1 MRQVLLGT
9 GVFARQI
16 LQALERR
23 HQVAP
28 ARVPGLPVTEPLP
41 APLPP
46 RWCLDAEAPLPPWP
60 ADQAPERVHLVFS
73 PQELSPQ
80 ALADRLQQLRT
91 CQPGL
96 QVELH
101 LDRIAGADRL
111 PLAGGLVCW
120 VPAAGQADAQAMAAW
135 LLQRLALQAD
145 SADLADSTDAVD
157 PVAPA
162 AGRLR
167 SWALSECRADLS
179 AVRAHLSEVL
189 LGQLLRLLRQGL
201 PGDAAPAA
209 AVLADLPVLPDERGL
224 TLGAAQSGAMWQRL
238 ALHYQGLVQQCE
250 PARQAAELRRLF
262 ALGVHEGFDGR
273 GVEVAMRADEVL
285 LQQRAEGWCD
295 EVEARLWQD
304 WRSGRLSL
312 EGVRAQAQQVRQHL
326 LQAGEA
332 ATRQLRQDEALADRL
347 QAALDE
353 PPAPA
358 GGLSR
363 WFGGARVPDLSAWSH
378 ALQAWAQARTTAA
391 RSRREL
397 RQVERLQTAWQRGQE
412 AVEAADLALAS
423 LAAEARAVAQ
433 ALLIDPATGP
443 QRLDRPELVQALART
458 WVGSSGPEQRQM
470 LGRLRADLFLRL
482 VETARFET
490 LAHQI
495 GEDGGCEAL
504 RQACDRAV
512 AAPVVASV
520 AQSGVQWLQRRWAD
534 DALRGQDLARLQPRL
549 AAPVAVQQRALA
561 APLRDRID
569 PAAALLPALG
579 PRAAALVWL
588 VLSVPLA
595 ELPEPVPAL
604 PPDLSPE
611 MPPEP
616 QPEPQPDPVPPW
628 AARLLLAEALDL
640 LRDGGAQ
647 GWLRAELDDFGLEL
661 ALHPLGADWP
671 AVLARLQ
678 DDADERRRLLDDAL
692 RPLLGAVPASAR
704 LREVIVR
711 RVAVLGPAWSAPGA
725 AALELLRQDGM
736 NP

>member
-46 RWCLDAEAPLPPWP
+46 RWCLDAEEPLPPWP
-60 ADQAPERVHLVFS
+60 ADQTPERVHLVFS

-80 ALADRLQQLRT
+80 ALADRLRQLWAR
-91 CQPGL
+91 QPGL

-101 LDRIAGADRL
+101 LDRIAGVDRL
-111 PLAGGLVCW
+111 PLAGDLVCW

-135 LLQRLALQAD
+135 LLQRLALQL
-145 SADLADSTDAVD
+145 DLVDRVDPADAVD
-157 PVAPA
+157 PAEPTSV
-162 AGRLR
+162 RLR

-209 AVLADLPVLPDERGL
+209 GALADLPMLPDASGL

-238 ALHYQGLVQQCE
+238 ALHYQGLVRQCE

-273 GVEVAMRADEVL
+273 GVEAAMCADEAL
-285 LQQRAEGWCD
+285 LQQRAEGWCQA
-295 EVEARLWQD
+295 VEARLWQD

-353 PPAPA
+353 PSAPA

-363 WFGGARVPDLSAWSH
+363 WFGGARAPDLSAWSH

-397 RQVERLQTAWQRGQE
+397 RQVERLQAAWQRCLE

-433 ALLIDPATGP
+433 ALLIDPVTGP

-482 VETARFET
+482 GEMARFET

-495 GEDGGCEAL
+495 GEDRGCEAL

-534 DALRGQDLARLQPRL
+534 EALRCQDLARLQPRL
-549 AAPVAVQQRALA
+549 TAPAALQQRALA

-569 PAAALLPALG
+569 PTAALLPTLG

-588 VLSVPLA
+588 ALSVPLA

-604 PPDLSPE
+604 PPEPLPE
-611 MPPEP
+611 PPPEP
-616 QPEPQPDPVPPW
+616 QSEPQPDPVPPW

-647 GWLRAELDDFGLEL
+647 GWLRAELDDFGLAL

-692 RPLLGAVPASAR
+692 QPLLGAVPASAR
-704 LREVIVR
+704 LREVIAR

-736 NP
+736 TP

>member
-1 MRQVLLGT
+1 MPCDKSSLVPVCSPGRSC
-9 GVFARQI
+9 
-16 LQALERR
+16 RR
-23 HQVAP
+23 SSGA
-28 ARVPGLPVTEPLP
+28 T
-41 APLPP
+41 
-46 RWCLDAEAPLPPWP
+46 RWRRRA
-60 ADQAPERVHLVFS
+60 
-73 PQELSPQ
+73 
-80 ALADRLQQLRT
+80 

-209 AVLADLPVLPDERGL
+209 VVLADLPVLPDERGL

-250 PARQAAELRRLF
+250 PVRQAAELRRLF

-273 GVEVAMRADEVL
+273 GVEAAMRADEVL

-482 VETARFET
+482 GETARFET

-534 DALRGQDLARLQPRL
+534 DALRCQDLARLHPRL

-595 ELPEPVPAL
+595 EPVPAL

-616 QPEPQPDPVPPW
+616 PPEPQPDPVPPW

-692 RPLLGAVPASAR
+692 QPLLGAVPASAR
-704 LREVIVR
+704 LREVIAR

>member
-1 MRQVLLGT
+1 MPCDKSSLVPVCSPGRSC
-9 GVFARQI
+9 
-16 LQALERR
+16 RR
-23 HQVAP
+23 SSGA
-28 ARVPGLPVTEPLP
+28 T
-41 APLPP
+41 
-46 RWCLDAEAPLPPWP
+46 RWRRRA
-60 ADQAPERVHLVFS
+60 
-73 PQELSPQ
+73 
-80 ALADRLQQLRT
+80 

-209 AVLADLPVLPDERGL
+209 VVLADLPVLPDERGL

-250 PARQAAELRRLF
+250 PVRQAAELRRLF
-262 ALGVHEGFDGR
+262 TLGVHEGFDGR
-273 GVEVAMRADEVL
+273 GVEAAMRADEVL

-482 VETARFET
+482 GETARFET

-561 APLRDRID
+561 ALLRDRID

-616 QPEPQPDPVPPW
+616 PPEPQPDPVPPW

-692 RPLLGAVPASAR
+692 QPLLGAVPASAR
-704 LREVIVR
+704 LREVIAR

>member
-1 MRQVLLGT
+1 M
-9 GVFARQI
+9 
-16 LQALERR
+16 
-23 HQVAP
+23 
-28 ARVPGLPVTEPLP
+28 
-41 APLPP
+41 
-46 RWCLDAEAPLPPWP
+46 
-60 ADQAPERVHLVFS
+60 
-73 PQELSPQ
+73 
-80 ALADRLQQLRT
+80 
-91 CQPGL
+91 
-96 QVELH
+96 
-101 LDRIAGADRL
+101 
-111 PLAGGLVCW
+111 
-120 VPAAGQADAQAMAAW
+120 
-135 LLQRLALQAD
+135 
-145 SADLADSTDAVD
+145 
-157 PVAPA
+157 
-162 AGRLR
+162 
-167 SWALSECRADLS
+167 
-179 AVRAHLSEVL
+179 
-189 LGQLLRLLRQGL
+189 
-201 PGDAAPAA
+201 
-209 AVLADLPVLPDERGL
+209 
-224 TLGAAQSGAMWQRL
+224 
-238 ALHYQGLVQQCE
+238 
-250 PARQAAELRRLF
+250 
-262 ALGVHEGFDGR
+262 
-273 GVEVAMRADEVL
+273 
-285 LQQRAEGWCD
+285 
-295 EVEARLWQD
+295 
-304 WRSGRLSL
+304 
-312 EGVRAQAQQVRQHL
+312 
-326 LQAGEA
+326 
-332 ATRQLRQDEALADRL
+332 
-347 QAALDE
+347 
-353 PPAPA
+353 
-358 GGLSR
+358 
-363 WFGGARVPDLSAWSH
+363 
-378 ALQAWAQARTTAA
+378 
-391 RSRREL
+391 
-397 RQVERLQTAWQRGQE
+397 
-412 AVEAADLALAS
+412 
-423 LAAEARAVAQ
+423 AQ

-482 VETARFET
+482 GETARFET

-616 QPEPQPDPVPPW
+616 PPEPQPDPVPPW

-678 DDADERRRLLDDAL
+678 DDALQ
-692 RPLLGAVPASAR
+692 PLLGAVPASAR
-704 LREVIVR
+704 LREVIAR

>member
-1 MRQVLLGT
+1 
-9 GVFARQI
+9 
-16 LQALERR
+16 
-23 HQVAP
+23 
-28 ARVPGLPVTEPLP
+28 
-41 APLPP
+41 
-46 RWCLDAEAPLPPWP
+46 
-60 ADQAPERVHLVFS
+60 
-73 PQELSPQ
+73 
-80 ALADRLQQLRT
+80 
-91 CQPGL
+91 
-96 QVELH
+96 
-101 LDRIAGADRL
+101 
-111 PLAGGLVCW
+111 
-120 VPAAGQADAQAMAAW
+120 
-135 LLQRLALQAD
+135 
-145 SADLADSTDAVD
+145 
-157 PVAPA
+157 
-162 AGRLR
+162 
-167 SWALSECRADLS
+167 
-179 AVRAHLSEVL
+179 LSEVL

-209 AVLADLPVLPDERGL
+209 AVLADLPVLPDESGL

-273 GVEVAMRADEVL
+273 GVEAAMRADEAL

-482 VETARFET
+482 GETARFET

-561 APLRDRID
+561 ALLRDRID

-616 QPEPQPDPVPPW
+616 PPEPQPDPVPPW

-692 RPLLGAVPASAR
+692 QPLLGAVPASAR
-704 LREVIVR
+704 LREVIAR

>member
-1 MRQVLLGT
+1 MPCDKSSLVPVCSPGRSC
-9 GVFARQI
+9 
-16 LQALERR
+16 RR
-23 HQVAP
+23 SSGA
-28 ARVPGLPVTEPLP
+28 T
-41 APLPP
+41 
-46 RWCLDAEAPLPPWP
+46 RWRRRA
-60 ADQAPERVHLVFS
+60 
-73 PQELSPQ
+73 
-80 ALADRLQQLRT
+80 

-209 AVLADLPVLPDERGL
+209 VVLADLPVLPDERGL

-250 PARQAAELRRLF
+250 PVRQAAELRRLF

-273 GVEVAMRADEVL
+273 GVEAAMRADEVL

-482 VETARFET
+482 GETARFET

-616 QPEPQPDPVPPW
+616 PPEPQPEPQPDPVPPW

-692 RPLLGAVPASAR
+692 QPLLGAVPASAR
-704 LREVIVR
+704 LREVIAR

>member
-1 MRQVLLGT
+1 MPCDKSSLVPVCSPGRSC
-9 GVFARQI
+9 
-16 LQALERR
+16 RR
-23 HQVAP
+23 SSGA
-28 ARVPGLPVTEPLP
+28 T
-41 APLPP
+41 
-46 RWCLDAEAPLPPWP
+46 RWRRRA
-60 ADQAPERVHLVFS
+60 
-73 PQELSPQ
+73 
-80 ALADRLQQLRT
+80 

-209 AVLADLPVLPDERGL
+209 VVLADLPVLPDERGL

-250 PARQAAELRRLF
+250 PVRQAAELRRLF
-262 ALGVHEGFDGR
+262 TLGVHEGFDGR
-273 GVEVAMRADEVL
+273 GVEAAMRADEVL

-312 EGVRAQAQQVRQHL
+312 EGVRVQAEQVRQHL

-363 WFGGARVPDLSAWSH
+363 WFRGARVPDLSAWSH

-482 VETARFET
+482 GETARFET

-561 APLRDRID
+561 ALLRDRID

-616 QPEPQPDPVPPW
+616 PPEPQPDPVPPW

-692 RPLLGAVPASAR
+692 QPLLGAVPASAR
-704 LREVIVR
+704 LREVIAR

>member
-1 MRQVLLGT
+1 VCSPGRSC
-9 GVFARQI
+9 
-16 LQALERR
+16 RR
-23 HQVAP
+23 SSGA
-28 ARVPGLPVTEPLP
+28 T
-41 APLPP
+41 
-46 RWCLDAEAPLPPWP
+46 RWRRRA
-60 ADQAPERVHLVFS
+60 
-73 PQELSPQ
+73 
-80 ALADRLQQLRT
+80 

-209 AVLADLPVLPDERGL
+209 VVLADLPVLPDERGL

-250 PARQAAELRRLF
+250 PVRQAAELRRLF
-262 ALGVHEGFDGR
+262 TLGVHEGFDGR
-273 GVEVAMRADEVL
+273 GVEAAMRADEVL

-312 EGVRAQAQQVRQHL
+312 EGVRVQAQQVRQHL

-482 VETARFET
+482 GETARFET

-561 APLRDRID
+561 ALLRDRID

-616 QPEPQPDPVPPW
+616 PPEPQPDPVPPW

-692 RPLLGAVPASAR
+692 QPLLGAVPASAR
-704 LREVIVR
+704 LREVIAR

>member
-1 MRQVLLGT
+1 MPCDKSSLVPVCSPGRSC
-9 GVFARQI
+9 
-16 LQALERR
+16 RR
-23 HQVAP
+23 SSGA
-28 ARVPGLPVTEPLP
+28 T
-41 APLPP
+41 
-46 RWCLDAEAPLPPWP
+46 RWRRRA
-60 ADQAPERVHLVFS
+60 
-73 PQELSPQ
+73 
-80 ALADRLQQLRT
+80 

-209 AVLADLPVLPDERGL
+209 VVLADLPVLPDESGL

-273 GVEVAMRADEVL
+273 GVEAAMRADEVL

-295 EVEARLWQD
+295 EVEARLWRD

-363 WFGGARVPDLSAWSH
+363 WFGGARVPDPSAWSH

-482 VETARFET
+482 GETARFET

-616 QPEPQPDPVPPW
+616 PPEPQPDPVPPW

-692 RPLLGAVPASAR
+692 QPLLGAVPASAR
-704 LREVIVR
+704 LREVIAR

>member
-1 MRQVLLGT
+1 MPCDKSSLVPVCSPGRSC
-9 GVFARQI
+9 
-16 LQALERR
+16 RR
-23 HQVAP
+23 SSGA
-28 ARVPGLPVTEPLP
+28 T
-41 APLPP
+41 
-46 RWCLDAEAPLPPWP
+46 RWHRRA
-60 ADQAPERVHLVFS
+60 
-73 PQELSPQ
+73 
-80 ALADRLQQLRT
+80 

-201 PGDAAPAA
+201 PCDAAPAA
-209 AVLADLPVLPDERGL
+209 AVLADLPVLPDESGL

-250 PARQAAELRRLF
+250 PVRQAAELRRLF
-262 ALGVHEGFDGR
+262 ALGLHEGFDGR

-363 WFGGARVPDLSAWSH
+363 WFRGARVPDLSAWSH

-482 VETARFET
+482 GETARFET

-561 APLRDRID
+561 ALLRDRID

-616 QPEPQPDPVPPW
+616 PPEPQPDPVPPW

-692 RPLLGAVPASAR
+692 QPLLGAVPASAR
-704 LREVIVR
+704 LREVIAR

>member
-1 MRQVLLGT
+1 M
-9 GVFARQI
+9 
-16 LQALERR
+16 
-23 HQVAP
+23 
-28 ARVPGLPVTEPLP
+28 
-41 APLPP
+41 
-46 RWCLDAEAPLPPWP
+46 
-60 ADQAPERVHLVFS
+60 
-73 PQELSPQ
+73 
-80 ALADRLQQLRT
+80 
-91 CQPGL
+91 
-96 QVELH
+96 
-101 LDRIAGADRL
+101 
-111 PLAGGLVCW
+111 
-120 VPAAGQADAQAMAAW
+120 
-135 LLQRLALQAD
+135 
-145 SADLADSTDAVD
+145 
-157 PVAPA
+157 
-162 AGRLR
+162 
-167 SWALSECRADLS
+167 
-179 AVRAHLSEVL
+179 RAHLSEVL

-250 PARQAAELRRLF
+250 PVRQAAELRRLF
-262 ALGVHEGFDGR
+262 ALGLHEGFDGR

-482 VETARFET
+482 GETARFET

-495 GEDGGCEAL
+495 GQDGGCEAL

-534 DALRGQDLARLQPRL
+534 DALRCQDLARLQPRL

-588 VLSVPLA
+588 ALSVPLA

-616 QPEPQPDPVPPW
+616 PPEPQPDPVPPW

-692 RPLLGAVPASAR
+692 QPLLGAVSASAR
-704 LREVIVR
+704 LREVIAR

>member
-1 MRQVLLGT
+1 MPCDKSSLVPVCSPGRSC
-9 GVFARQI
+9 
-16 LQALERR
+16 RR
-23 HQVAP
+23 SSGA
-28 ARVPGLPVTEPLP
+28 T
-41 APLPP
+41 
-46 RWCLDAEAPLPPWP
+46 RWRRRA
-60 ADQAPERVHLVFS
+60 
-73 PQELSPQ
+73 
-80 ALADRLQQLRT
+80 

-209 AVLADLPVLPDERGL
+209 VVLADLPVLPDERGL

-250 PARQAAELRRLF
+250 PVRQAAELRRLF
-262 ALGVHEGFDGR
+262 TLGVHEGFDGR
-273 GVEVAMRADEVL
+273 GVEAAMRADEVL

-312 EGVRAQAQQVRQHL
+312 EGVRVQAEQVRQHL

-363 WFGGARVPDLSAWSH
+363 WFRGARVPDLSAWSH

-482 VETARFET
+482 GETARFET

-534 DALRGQDLARLQPRL
+534 DVLRGQDLARLQPRL

-616 QPEPQPDPVPPW
+616 PPEPQPEPQPDPVPPW

-692 RPLLGAVPASAR
+692 QPLLGAVPASAR
-704 LREVIVR
+704 LREVIAR

>member
-1 MRQVLLGT
+1 MPCDKSSLVPVCSPGRSC
-9 GVFARQI
+9 
-16 LQALERR
+16 RR
-23 HQVAP
+23 SSGA
-28 ARVPGLPVTEPLP
+28 T
-41 APLPP
+41 
-46 RWCLDAEAPLPPWP
+46 RWRRRA
-60 ADQAPERVHLVFS
+60 
-73 PQELSPQ
+73 
-80 ALADRLQQLRT
+80 

-209 AVLADLPVLPDERGL
+209 VVLADLPVLPDERGL

-250 PARQAAELRRLF
+250 PVRQAAELRRLF
-262 ALGVHEGFDGR
+262 TLGVHEGFDGR
-273 GVEVAMRADEVL
+273 GVEAAMRADEVL

-312 EGVRAQAQQVRQHL
+312 EGVRVQAEQVRQHL

-363 WFGGARVPDLSAWSH
+363 WFRGARVPDLSAWSH

-482 VETARFET
+482 GETARFET

-616 QPEPQPDPVPPW
+616 PPEPQPDPVPPW

-692 RPLLGAVPASAR
+692 QPLLGAVPASAR
-704 LREVIVR
+704 LREVLAR

>member
-1 MRQVLLGT
+1 MPCDKSSLVPVCSPGRSC
-9 GVFARQI
+9 
-16 LQALERR
+16 RR
-23 HQVAP
+23 SSGA
-28 ARVPGLPVTEPLP
+28 T
-41 APLPP
+41 
-46 RWCLDAEAPLPPWP
+46 RWRRRA
-60 ADQAPERVHLVFS
+60 
-73 PQELSPQ
+73 
-80 ALADRLQQLRT
+80 

-273 GVEVAMRADEVL
+273 GVEAAMRADEAL

-482 VETARFET
+482 GETARFET

-595 ELPEPVPAL
+595 ELPEPVPVL

-616 QPEPQPDPVPPW
+616 PPEPQPDPVPPW

-692 RPLLGAVPASAR
+692 QPLLGAVPASAR
-704 LREVIVR
+704 LREVIAR

>member
-1 MRQVLLGT
+1 MPCDKSSLVPVCSPGRSC
-9 GVFARQI
+9 
-16 LQALERR
+16 RR
-23 HQVAP
+23 SSGA
-28 ARVPGLPVTEPLP
+28 T
-41 APLPP
+41 
-46 RWCLDAEAPLPPWP
+46 RWRRRA
-60 ADQAPERVHLVFS
+60 
-73 PQELSPQ
+73 
-80 ALADRLQQLRT
+80 

-209 AVLADLPVLPDERGL
+209 VVLADLPVLPDERGL

-273 GVEVAMRADEVL
+273 GVEAAMRADEVL

-312 EGVRAQAQQVRQHL
+312 EGVRVQAEQVRQHL

-482 VETARFET
+482 GETARFET

-616 QPEPQPDPVPPW
+616 PPEPQPDPVPPW

-678 DDADERRRLLDDAL
+678 DDALQ
-692 RPLLGAVPASAR
+692 P
-704 LREVIVR
+704 LREVIAR

>member
-1 MRQVLLGT
+1 MPS
-9 GVFARQI
+9 I
-16 LQALERR
+16 LWRR
-23 HQVAP
+23 P
-28 ARVPGLPVTEPLP
+28 
-41 APLPP
+41 
-46 RWCLDAEAPLPPWP
+46 
-60 ADQAPERVHLVFS
+60 
-73 PQELSPQ
+73 
-80 ALADRLQQLRT
+80 
-91 CQPGL
+91 
-96 QVELH
+96 
-101 LDRIAGADRL
+101 
-111 PLAGGLVCW
+111 
-120 VPAAGQADAQAMAAW
+120 
-135 LLQRLALQAD
+135 
-145 SADLADSTDAVD
+145 
-157 PVAPA
+157 PA

-250 PARQAAELRRLF
+250 PVRQAAELRRLF
-262 ALGVHEGFDGR
+262 TLGVHEGFDGR
-273 GVEVAMRADEVL
+273 GVEAAMRADEVL

-482 VETARFET
+482 GETARFET

-616 QPEPQPDPVPPW
+616 PPEPQPDPVPPW

-692 RPLLGAVPASAR
+692 QPLLGAVPASAR
-704 LREVIVR
+704 LREVIAR

>member
-1 MRQVLLGT
+1 M
-9 GVFARQI
+9 
-16 LQALERR
+16 
-23 HQVAP
+23 
-28 ARVPGLPVTEPLP
+28 
-41 APLPP
+41 
-46 RWCLDAEAPLPPWP
+46 
-60 ADQAPERVHLVFS
+60 
-73 PQELSPQ
+73 
-80 ALADRLQQLRT
+80 
-91 CQPGL
+91 
-96 QVELH
+96 
-101 LDRIAGADRL
+101 
-111 PLAGGLVCW
+111 
-120 VPAAGQADAQAMAAW
+120 
-135 LLQRLALQAD
+135 
-145 SADLADSTDAVD
+145 
-157 PVAPA
+157 
-162 AGRLR
+162 
-167 SWALSECRADLS
+167 
-179 AVRAHLSEVL
+179 RAHLSEVL

-250 PARQAAELRRLF
+250 PVRQAAELRRLF

-273 GVEVAMRADEVL
+273 GVEAAMRADEVL

-482 VETARFET
+482 GETARFET

-616 QPEPQPDPVPPW
+616 PPEPQPDPVPPW

-692 RPLLGAVPASAR
+692 QPLLGAVPASAR
-704 LREVIVR
+704 LREVIAR

>member
-1 MRQVLLGT
+1 MPCDKSSLVPVCSPGRSC
-9 GVFARQI
+9 
-16 LQALERR
+16 RR
-23 HQVAP
+23 SSGA
-28 ARVPGLPVTEPLP
+28 T
-41 APLPP
+41 
-46 RWCLDAEAPLPPWP
+46 RWRRRA
-60 ADQAPERVHLVFS
+60 
-73 PQELSPQ
+73 
-80 ALADRLQQLRT
+80 

-209 AVLADLPVLPDERGL
+209 AVLADLPVLPDESGL

-273 GVEVAMRADEVL
+273 GVEAAMRADEVL

-363 WFGGARVPDLSAWSH
+363 WFGGARVPDPSAWSH

-482 VETARFET
+482 GETARFET

-616 QPEPQPDPVPPW
+616 PPEPQPDPVPPW

-692 RPLLGAVPASAR
+692 QPLLGAVPASAR
-704 LREVIVR
+704 LREVIAR

>member
-1 MRQVLLGT
+1 M
-9 GVFARQI
+9 
-16 LQALERR
+16 
-23 HQVAP
+23 
-28 ARVPGLPVTEPLP
+28 
-41 APLPP
+41 
-46 RWCLDAEAPLPPWP
+46 
-60 ADQAPERVHLVFS
+60 
-73 PQELSPQ
+73 
-80 ALADRLQQLRT
+80 
-91 CQPGL
+91 
-96 QVELH
+96 
-101 LDRIAGADRL
+101 
-111 PLAGGLVCW
+111 
-120 VPAAGQADAQAMAAW
+120 
-135 LLQRLALQAD
+135 
-145 SADLADSTDAVD
+145 
-157 PVAPA
+157 
-162 AGRLR
+162 
-167 SWALSECRADLS
+167 
-179 AVRAHLSEVL
+179 
-189 LGQLLRLLRQGL
+189 
-201 PGDAAPAA
+201 
-209 AVLADLPVLPDERGL
+209 LADLPVLPDESGL

-262 ALGVHEGFDGR
+262 ALGLHEGFDGR

-482 VETARFET
+482 GETARFET

-616 QPEPQPDPVPPW
+616 PPEPQPEPQPDPVPPW

-692 RPLLGAVPASAR
+692 QPLLGAVPASAR
-704 LREVIVR
+704 LREVIAR

>member
-1 MRQVLLGT
+1 MPCDKSSLVPVCSPGRSC
-9 GVFARQI
+9 
-16 LQALERR
+16 RR
-23 HQVAP
+23 SSGA
-28 ARVPGLPVTEPLP
+28 T
-41 APLPP
+41 
-46 RWCLDAEAPLPPWP
+46 RWRRRA
-60 ADQAPERVHLVFS
+60 
-73 PQELSPQ
+73 
-80 ALADRLQQLRT
+80 

-201 PGDAAPAA
+201 PCDAAPAA
-209 AVLADLPVLPDERGL
+209 AVLADLPVLPDESGL

-250 PARQAAELRRLF
+250 PVRQAAELRRLF
-262 ALGVHEGFDGR
+262 TLGVHEGFDGR
-273 GVEVAMRADEVL
+273 GVEAAMRADEVL

-312 EGVRAQAQQVRQHL
+312 EGVRVQAQQVRQHL

-482 VETARFET
+482 GETARFET

-616 QPEPQPDPVPPW
+616 PPEPQPDPVPPW

-692 RPLLGAVPASAR
+692 QPLLGAVPASAR
-704 LREVIVR
+704 LREVIAR

>member
-1 MRQVLLGT
+1 MPCDKSSLVPVCSPGRSC
-9 GVFARQI
+9 
-16 LQALERR
+16 RR
-23 HQVAP
+23 SSGA
-28 ARVPGLPVTEPLP
+28 T
-41 APLPP
+41 
-46 RWCLDAEAPLPPWP
+46 RWRRRA
-60 ADQAPERVHLVFS
+60 
-73 PQELSPQ
+73 
-80 ALADRLQQLRT
+80 

-209 AVLADLPVLPDERGL
+209 VVLADLPVLPDERGL

-250 PARQAAELRRLF
+250 PVRQAAELRRLF
-262 ALGVHEGFDGR
+262 TLGVHEGFDGR
-273 GVEVAMRADEVL
+273 GVEAAMRADEVL

-312 EGVRAQAQQVRQHL
+312 EGVRVQAEQVRQHL

-363 WFGGARVPDLSAWSH
+363 WFRGARVPDLSAWSH

-482 VETARFET
+482 GETARFET

-616 QPEPQPDPVPPW
+616 PPEPQPDPVPPW

-692 RPLLGAVPASAR
+692 QPLLGAVPASAR
-704 LREVIVR
+704 LREVIAR

>member
-1 MRQVLLGT
+1 MPCDKSSLVPVCSPGRSC
-9 GVFARQI
+9 
-16 LQALERR
+16 RR
-23 HQVAP
+23 SSGA
-28 ARVPGLPVTEPLP
+28 T
-41 APLPP
+41 
-46 RWCLDAEAPLPPWP
+46 RWRRRA
-60 ADQAPERVHLVFS
+60 
-73 PQELSPQ
+73 
-80 ALADRLQQLRT
+80 

-482 VETARFET
+482 GETARFET

-616 QPEPQPDPVPPW
+616 PPEPPPDPVPPW

-692 RPLLGAVPASAR
+692 QPLLGAVPASAR
-704 LREVIVR
+704 LREVIAR

>member
-1 MRQVLLGT
+1 MPCDKSSLVPVCSPGRSC
-9 GVFARQI
+9 
-16 LQALERR
+16 RR
-23 HQVAP
+23 SSGA
-28 ARVPGLPVTEPLP
+28 T
-41 APLPP
+41 
-46 RWCLDAEAPLPPWP
+46 RWHRRA
-60 ADQAPERVHLVFS
+60 
-73 PQELSPQ
+73 
-80 ALADRLQQLRT
+80 

-209 AVLADLPVLPDERGL
+209 VVLADLPVLPDERGL

-250 PARQAAELRRLF
+250 PVRQAAELRRLF
-262 ALGVHEGFDGR
+262 TLGVHEGFDGR
-273 GVEVAMRADEVL
+273 GVEAAMRADEVL

-312 EGVRAQAQQVRQHL
+312 EGVRVQAEQVRQHL

-482 VETARFET
+482 GETARFET

-595 ELPEPVPAL
+595 ELPEPVPVL

-616 QPEPQPDPVPPW
+616 PPEPQPDPVPPW

-678 DDADERRRLLDDAL
+678 DDALQ
-692 RPLLGAVPASAR
+692 P
-704 LREVIVR
+704 LREVIAR

>member
-1 MRQVLLGT
+1 MPCDKSSLVPVCSPGRSC
-9 GVFARQI
+9 
-16 LQALERR
+16 RR
-23 HQVAP
+23 SSGA
-28 ARVPGLPVTEPLP
+28 T
-41 APLPP
+41 
-46 RWCLDAEAPLPPWP
+46 RWRRRA
-60 ADQAPERVHLVFS
+60 
-73 PQELSPQ
+73 
-80 ALADRLQQLRT
+80 

-209 AVLADLPVLPDERGL
+209 VVLADLPVLPDERGL

-250 PARQAAELRRLF
+250 PVRQAAELRRLF
-262 ALGVHEGFDGR
+262 TLGVHEGFDGR
-273 GVEVAMRADEVL
+273 GVEAAMRADEVL

-482 VETARFET
+482 GETARFET

-616 QPEPQPDPVPPW
+616 PPEPQPDPVPPW

-678 DDADERRRLLDDAL
+678 DDALQ
-692 RPLLGAVPASAR
+692 P
-704 LREVIVR
+704 LREVIAR

>member
-1 MRQVLLGT
+1 MPCDKSSLVPVCSPGRSC
-9 GVFARQI
+9 
-16 LQALERR
+16 RR
-23 HQVAP
+23 SSGA
-28 ARVPGLPVTEPLP
+28 T
-41 APLPP
+41 
-46 RWCLDAEAPLPPWP
+46 RWRRRA
-60 ADQAPERVHLVFS
+60 
-73 PQELSPQ
+73 
-80 ALADRLQQLRT
+80 

-209 AVLADLPVLPDERGL
+209 VVLADLPVLPDERGL

-250 PARQAAELRRLF
+250 PVRQAAELRRLF
-262 ALGVHEGFDGR
+262 TLGVHEGFDGR
-273 GVEVAMRADEVL
+273 GVEAAMRADEVL

-312 EGVRAQAQQVRQHL
+312 EGVRVQAEQVRQHL

-363 WFGGARVPDLSAWSH
+363 WFRGARVPDLSAWSH

-482 VETARFET
+482 GETARFET

-561 APLRDRID
+561 ALLRDRID

-616 QPEPQPDPVPPW
+616 PPEPQPDPVPPW

-678 DDADERRRLLDDAL
+678 DDALQ
-692 RPLLGAVPASAR
+692 P
-704 LREVIVR
+704 LREVIAR

>member
-1 MRQVLLGT
+1 MPCDKSSLVPVCSPGRSC
-9 GVFARQI
+9 
-16 LQALERR
+16 RR
-23 HQVAP
+23 SSGA
-28 ARVPGLPVTEPLP
+28 T
-41 APLPP
+41 
-46 RWCLDAEAPLPPWP
+46 RWRRRA
-60 ADQAPERVHLVFS
+60 
-73 PQELSPQ
+73 
-80 ALADRLQQLRT
+80 

-209 AVLADLPVLPDERGL
+209 VVLADLPVLPDESGL

-273 GVEVAMRADEVL
+273 GVEPAMRADEVL

-482 VETARFET
+482 GETARFET

-595 ELPEPVPAL
+595 ELPEPVPPL

-616 QPEPQPDPVPPW
+616 PPEPQPDPVPPW

-692 RPLLGAVPASAR
+692 QPLLGAVPASAR
-704 LREVIVR
+704 LREVIAR

>member
-1 MRQVLLGT
+1 MPCDKSSLVPVCSPGRSC
-9 GVFARQI
+9 
-16 LQALERR
+16 RR
-23 HQVAP
+23 SSGA
-28 ARVPGLPVTEPLP
+28 T
-41 APLPP
+41 
-46 RWCLDAEAPLPPWP
+46 RWRRRA
-60 ADQAPERVHLVFS
+60 
-73 PQELSPQ
+73 
-80 ALADRLQQLRT
+80 

-135 LLQRLALQAD
+135 LLQRLALQAESADPSGSAD
-145 SADLADSTDAVD
+145 SADAVD

-273 GVEVAMRADEVL
+273 GVEAAMRADEVL

-312 EGVRAQAQQVRQHL
+312 EGVRVQ
-326 LQAGEA
+326 A

-363 WFGGARVPDLSAWSH
+363 WFRGARVPDLSAWSH

-482 VETARFET
+482 GETARFET

-616 QPEPQPDPVPPW
+616 PPEPQPDPVPPW

-692 RPLLGAVPASAR
+692 QPLLGAVPASAR
-704 LREVIVR
+704 LREVIAR

>member
-1 MRQVLLGT
+1 MPCDKSSLVPVCSPGRSCRRSSGAT
-9 GVFARQI
+9 RWRRRAR
-16 LQALERR
+16 
-23 HQVAP
+23 
-28 ARVPGLPVTEPLP
+28 
-41 APLPP
+41 
-46 RWCLDAEAPLPPWP
+46 
-60 ADQAPERVHLVFS
+60 
-73 PQELSPQ
+73 
-80 ALADRLQQLRT
+80 
-91 CQPGL
+91 QPGL

-209 AVLADLPVLPDERGL
+209 AVLADLPVLPDESGL

-273 GVEVAMRADEVL
+273 GVEAAMRADEAL

-482 VETARFET
+482 GETARFET

-534 DALRGQDLARLQPRL
+534 DALRCQDLARLQPRL

-595 ELPEPVPAL
+595 ELPEPVPVL

-616 QPEPQPDPVPPW
+616 PPEPQPDPVPPW

-678 DDADERRRLLDDAL
+678 DDALQ
-692 RPLLGAVPASAR
+692 P
-704 LREVIVR
+704 LREVIAR

>member
-1 MRQVLLGT
+1 M
-9 GVFARQI
+9 
-16 LQALERR
+16 
-23 HQVAP
+23 
-28 ARVPGLPVTEPLP
+28 
-41 APLPP
+41 
-46 RWCLDAEAPLPPWP
+46 
-60 ADQAPERVHLVFS
+60 
-73 PQELSPQ
+73 
-80 ALADRLQQLRT
+80 
-91 CQPGL
+91 
-96 QVELH
+96 
-101 LDRIAGADRL
+101 
-111 PLAGGLVCW
+111 
-120 VPAAGQADAQAMAAW
+120 
-135 LLQRLALQAD
+135 
-145 SADLADSTDAVD
+145 
-157 PVAPA
+157 
-162 AGRLR
+162 
-167 SWALSECRADLS
+167 
-179 AVRAHLSEVL
+179 RAHLSEVL

-312 EGVRAQAQQVRQHL
+312 EGVRAQAQHVRQHL

-482 VETARFET
+482 GETARFET

-616 QPEPQPDPVPPW
+616 PPEPQPDPVPPW

-692 RPLLGAVPASAR
+692 QPLLGAVPASAR
-704 LREVIVR
+704 LREVIAR

>member
-1 MRQVLLGT
+1 M
-9 GVFARQI
+9 
-16 LQALERR
+16 
-23 HQVAP
+23 
-28 ARVPGLPVTEPLP
+28 
-41 APLPP
+41 
-46 RWCLDAEAPLPPWP
+46 
-60 ADQAPERVHLVFS
+60 
-73 PQELSPQ
+73 
-80 ALADRLQQLRT
+80 
-91 CQPGL
+91 
-96 QVELH
+96 
-101 LDRIAGADRL
+101 
-111 PLAGGLVCW
+111 
-120 VPAAGQADAQAMAAW
+120 
-135 LLQRLALQAD
+135 
-145 SADLADSTDAVD
+145 
-157 PVAPA
+157 
-162 AGRLR
+162 
-167 SWALSECRADLS
+167 
-179 AVRAHLSEVL
+179 RAHLSEVL

-209 AVLADLPVLPDERGL
+209 AVLADLPVLPDESGL

-273 GVEVAMRADEVL
+273 GVEAAMRADEVL

-482 VETARFET
+482 GETARFET

-616 QPEPQPDPVPPW
+616 PPEPQPDPVPPW

-692 RPLLGAVPASAR
+692 QPLLGAVPASAR
-704 LREVIVR
+704 LREVIAR

>member
-1 MRQVLLGT
+1 MPCDKSSLVPVCSPGRSC
-9 GVFARQI
+9 
-16 LQALERR
+16 RR
-23 HQVAP
+23 SSGA
-28 ARVPGLPVTEPLP
+28 T
-41 APLPP
+41 
-46 RWCLDAEAPLPPWP
+46 RWRRRA
-60 ADQAPERVHLVFS
+60 
-73 PQELSPQ
+73 
-80 ALADRLQQLRT
+80 

-209 AVLADLPVLPDERGL
+209 VVLADLPVLPDERGL

-273 GVEVAMRADEVL
+273 GVEAAMRADEVL

-482 VETARFET
+482 GETARFET

-616 QPEPQPDPVPPW
+616 PPEPQPDPVPPW

-692 RPLLGAVPASAR
+692 QPLLGAVPASAR
-704 LREVIVR
+704 LREVIAR

>member
-1 MRQVLLGT
+1 MPCDKSSLVPVCSPGRSC
-9 GVFARQI
+9 
-16 LQALERR
+16 RR
-23 HQVAP
+23 SSGA
-28 ARVPGLPVTEPLP
+28 T
-41 APLPP
+41 
-46 RWCLDAEAPLPPWP
+46 RWRRRA
-60 ADQAPERVHLVFS
+60 
-73 PQELSPQ
+73 
-80 ALADRLQQLRT
+80 

-209 AVLADLPVLPDERGL
+209 VVLADLPVLPDERGL

-250 PARQAAELRRLF
+250 PVRQAAELRRLF

-273 GVEVAMRADEVL
+273 GVEAAMRADEVL

-482 VETARFET
+482 GETARFET

-616 QPEPQPDPVPPW
+616 PPEPQPDPVPPW

-678 DDADERRRLLDDAL
+678 DDALQ
-692 RPLLGAVPASAR
+692 P
-704 LREVIVR
+704 LREVIAR

>member
-1 MRQVLLGT
+1 MPCDKSSLVPVCSPGRSC
-9 GVFARQI
+9 
-16 LQALERR
+16 RR
-23 HQVAP
+23 SSGA
-28 ARVPGLPVTEPLP
+28 T
-41 APLPP
+41 
-46 RWCLDAEAPLPPWP
+46 RWRRRA
-60 ADQAPERVHLVFS
+60 
-73 PQELSPQ
+73 
-80 ALADRLQQLRT
+80 

-201 PGDAAPAA
+201 PCDAAPAA
-209 AVLADLPVLPDERGL
+209 AVLADLPVLPDESGL

-273 GVEVAMRADEVL
+273 GVEAAMRADEVL

-312 EGVRAQAQQVRQHL
+312 EGVRVQAEQVRQHL

-482 VETARFET
+482 GETARFET

-595 ELPEPVPAL
+595 ELPEPVPVL

-616 QPEPQPDPVPPW
+616 PPEPQPDPVPPW

-692 RPLLGAVPASAR
+692 QPLLGAVPASAR
-704 LREVIVR
+704 LREVIAR

>member
-1 MRQVLLGT
+1 MPCDKSSLVPVCSPGRSC
-9 GVFARQI
+9 
-16 LQALERR
+16 RR
-23 HQVAP
+23 SSGA
-28 ARVPGLPVTEPLP
+28 T
-41 APLPP
+41 
-46 RWCLDAEAPLPPWP
+46 RWRRRA
-60 ADQAPERVHLVFS
+60 
-73 PQELSPQ
+73 
-80 ALADRLQQLRT
+80 

-209 AVLADLPVLPDERGL
+209 VVLADLPVLPDESGL

-250 PARQAAELRRLF
+250 PVRQAAELRRLF

-273 GVEVAMRADEVL
+273 GVEAAMRADEVL

-312 EGVRAQAQQVRQHL
+312 EGVRVQ
-326 LQAGEA
+326 A

-363 WFGGARVPDLSAWSH
+363 WFRGARVPDLSAWSH

-458 WVGSSGPEQRQM
+458 W
-470 LGRLRADLFLRL
+470 
-482 VETARFET
+482 
-490 LAHQI
+490 
-495 GEDGGCEAL
+495 
-504 RQACDRAV
+504 
-512 AAPVVASV
+512 
-520 AQSGVQWLQRRWAD
+520 D

-588 VLSVPLA
+588 ALSVPLA

-611 MPPEP
+611 MPPEPPPEP

-692 RPLLGAVPASAR
+692 QPLLGAVSASAR
-704 LREVIVR
+704 LREVIAR

>member
-1 MRQVLLGT
+1 M
-9 GVFARQI
+9 
-16 LQALERR
+16 
-23 HQVAP
+23 
-28 ARVPGLPVTEPLP
+28 
-41 APLPP
+41 
-46 RWCLDAEAPLPPWP
+46 
-60 ADQAPERVHLVFS
+60 
-73 PQELSPQ
+73 
-80 ALADRLQQLRT
+80 
-91 CQPGL
+91 
-96 QVELH
+96 
-101 LDRIAGADRL
+101 
-111 PLAGGLVCW
+111 
-120 VPAAGQADAQAMAAW
+120 
-135 LLQRLALQAD
+135 
-145 SADLADSTDAVD
+145 
-157 PVAPA
+157 
-162 AGRLR
+162 
-167 SWALSECRADLS
+167 
-179 AVRAHLSEVL
+179 RAHLSEVL

-201 PGDAAPAA
+201 PCDAAPAA
-209 AVLADLPVLPDERGL
+209 AVLADLPVLPDESGL

-250 PARQAAELRRLF
+250 PVRQAAELRRLF
-262 ALGVHEGFDGR
+262 ALGLHEGFDGR

-482 VETARFET
+482 GETARFET

-534 DALRGQDLARLQPRL
+534 DALRCQDLARLQPRL

-561 APLRDRID
+561 ALLRDRID

-616 QPEPQPDPVPPW
+616 PPEPQPDPVPPW

-692 RPLLGAVPASAR
+692 QPLLGAVPASAR
-704 LREVIVR
+704 LREVIAR

>member
-1 MRQVLLGT
+1 MPCDKSSLVPVCSPGRSC
-9 GVFARQI
+9 
-16 LQALERR
+16 RR
-23 HQVAP
+23 SSGA
-28 ARVPGLPVTEPLP
+28 T
-41 APLPP
+41 
-46 RWCLDAEAPLPPWP
+46 RWRRRA
-60 ADQAPERVHLVFS
+60 
-73 PQELSPQ
+73 
-80 ALADRLQQLRT
+80 

-209 AVLADLPVLPDERGL
+209 VVLADLPVLPDERGL

-273 GVEVAMRADEVL
+273 GVEAAMRADEVL

-482 VETARFET
+482 GETARFET

-534 DALRGQDLARLQPRL
+534 DVLRGQDLARLQPRL

-616 QPEPQPDPVPPW
+616 PPEPQPEPQPDPVPPW

-692 RPLLGAVPASAR
+692 QPLLGAVPASAR
-704 LREVIVR
+704 LREVIAR

>member
-1 MRQVLLGT
+1 M
-9 GVFARQI
+9 
-16 LQALERR
+16 
-23 HQVAP
+23 
-28 ARVPGLPVTEPLP
+28 
-41 APLPP
+41 
-46 RWCLDAEAPLPPWP
+46 
-60 ADQAPERVHLVFS
+60 
-73 PQELSPQ
+73 
-80 ALADRLQQLRT
+80 
-91 CQPGL
+91 
-96 QVELH
+96 
-101 LDRIAGADRL
+101 
-111 PLAGGLVCW
+111 
-120 VPAAGQADAQAMAAW
+120 
-135 LLQRLALQAD
+135 
-145 SADLADSTDAVD
+145 
-157 PVAPA
+157 
-162 AGRLR
+162 
-167 SWALSECRADLS
+167 
-179 AVRAHLSEVL
+179 RAHLSEVL

-482 VETARFET
+482 GETARFET

-595 ELPEPVPAL
+595 ELPEPVPVL

-616 QPEPQPDPVPPW
+616 PPEPQPDPVPPW

-692 RPLLGAVPASAR
+692 QPLLGAVPASAR
-704 LREVIVR
+704 LREVIAR

>member
-60 ADQAPERVHLVFS
+60 ADQTPERVHLVFS

-80 ALADRLQQLRT
+80 ALADRLRQLWAR
-91 CQPGL
+91 QPGL

-101 LDRIAGADRL
+101 LDRIAGVDRL
-111 PLAGGLVCW
+111 PLAGDLVCW

-145 SADLADSTDAVD
+145 PADAVD
-157 PVAPA
+157 SAPPDSR
-162 AGRLR
+162 GRLR

-209 AVLADLPVLPDERGL
+209 GALADLPVLPDASGL
-224 TLGAAQSGAMWQRL
+224 TQGAAQSGAMWQRL
-238 ALHYQGLVQQCE
+238 ALHYQGLVRQCE

-273 GVEVAMRADEVL
+273 GVEAAMRADEAL
-285 LQQRAEGWCD
+285 LQQRAEGWCQA
-295 EVEARLWQD
+295 VEARLWQD

-332 ATRQLRQDEALADRL
+332 VTRQLRQDEALADRL

-363 WFGGARVPDLSAWSH
+363 WFGGARAPDLSAWSH

-391 RSRREL
+391 RSRREI
-397 RQVERLQTAWQRGQE
+397 RQVERLQAAWQRCLE

-482 VETARFET
+482 GETARFET

-495 GEDGGCEAL
+495 GEDRGCEAL

-534 DALRGQDLARLQPRL
+534 EALRRQDLARLQPRL
-549 AAPVAVQQRALA
+549 AAPAALQQRALA

-569 PAAALLPALG
+569 PTAALLPTLG

-588 VLSVPLA
+588 ALSVPLA

-604 PPDLSPE
+604 PPEL
-611 MPPEP
+611 PPEP
-616 QPEPQPDPVPPW
+616 PPEPPPDPVPPW

-640 LRDGGAQ
+640 MRDGGAQ
-647 GWLRAELDDFGLEL
+647 GWLRAELDDFGLAL

-692 RPLLGAVPASAR
+692 QPLLGAVSASAR
-704 LREVIVR
+704 LREVIAR
-711 RVAVLGPAWSAPGA
+711 RVAVLGPAWSAPAA

-736 NP
+736 TP